1 MTGIVT
7 GFRLYVTGLFV
18 MMVFAIIMPA
28 ACFGQ
33 MPDDFPQID
42 TEVIG
47 GKTLSEKSYSKES
60 LFGYMNGGAEL
71 YLEYGFDRL
80 VVTEIV
86 AGESEFKAEIYKMN
100 GEDEAFGIY
109 SVSVFRCAVAD
120 LLTNYYCQT
129 DYQVQFC
136 KGDYYV
142 NIINASGSK
151 DGLRIAVEMALNLID
166 VITGDLFSISAYLPE
181 VDNISAFDK
190 VILISGDIA
199 LGNNAYELSALLKG
213 FNDYKAL
220 IAKGEGETLISV
232 MFEAVDEQIRFLDS
246 LGVNHNPPAN
256 KEIELDNG
264 MLLTVTFANKI
275 IIRSVNN

>member
-1 MTGIVT
+1 MKYIFFILV
-7 GFRLYVTGLFV
+7 VSVISSSGL
-18 MMVFAIIMPA
+18 
-28 ACFGQ
+28 FGQ
-33 MPDDFPQID
+33 MPDDFLQID

-86 AGESEFKAEIYKMN
+86 AGESEFKTEIYKMN
-100 GEDEAFGIY
+100 GKDEAFGIY

-120 LLTNYYCQT
+120 LLTDYWCQT

-151 DGLRIAVEMALNLID
+151 DGLRIAVEMASNLID

-181 VDNISAFDK
+181 VDNISVFDK

-199 LGNNAYELSALLKG
+199 LGNSAYEWFPLFKG

-220 IAKGEGETLISV
+220 IANGESENYISV
-232 MFEAVDEQIRFLDS
+232 MFEAEDEQIRFLDS
-246 LGVNHNPPAN
+246 LGVKHNPPAN
-256 KEIELDNG
+256 KEIGLDNG
-264 MLLTVTFANKI
+264 MWMTVTFANKI